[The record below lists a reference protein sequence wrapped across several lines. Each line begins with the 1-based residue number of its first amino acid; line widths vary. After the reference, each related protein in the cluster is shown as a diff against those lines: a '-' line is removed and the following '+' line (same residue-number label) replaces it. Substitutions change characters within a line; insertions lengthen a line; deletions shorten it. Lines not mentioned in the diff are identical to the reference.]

1 MAYLH
6 EDKEQFANAV
16 NLASERFHILP
27 VVAEKDYYVTMILRG
42 LSEQLGFVVFK
53 GGTSLSKC
61 HKVIKR
67 FSEDIDIT
75 IDTKLSQGQMKKLKE
90 AIKAIAE
97 ELGLTIPNIDET
109 RSRRSY
115 NRYILEYQSVVTR
128 LDDAVQTAVLME
140 TSFAEVSFPTVLL
153 PVHSY
158 IGDMMVEE
166 APEELKNYLLN
177 PFEMKVQGID
187 RTLADKVFAI
197 CDYYM
202 QNRVK
207 KHSRH
212 IYDIFKLIQVVPQ
225 TEDFKALVREVRDI
239 RAMTNICPSAQP
251 GMNVP
256 EMLKSLIENN
266 IYKED
271 YQNITSRILEEDIGY
286 ETAIEAVRTIAE
298 SGMFEE

>member
-16 NLASERFHILP
+16 DLASERFHILP

-42 LSEQLGFVVFK
+42 LSERLGFVVFK

-61 HKVIKR
+61 HKAIKR

-97 ELGLTIPNIDET
+97 ELRLTIPNIDET

-115 NRYILEYQSVVTR
+115 NRYILEYDSVVSEP
-128 LDDAVQTAVLME
+128 DDAVQTAVLME
-140 TSFAEVSFPTVLL
+140 TSFAEVSFPTVVL

-166 APEELKNYLLN
+166 APDEMKNFRLD

-202 QNRVK
+202 QDRVK

-212 IYDIFKLIQVVPQ
+212 IYDIYKLLQIVPQ
-225 TEDFKALVREVRDI
+225 TEEFKALVRKVRNV
-239 RAMTNICPSAQP
+239 RSMTNICPSAQP
-251 GMNVP
+251 GVNVP
-256 EMLKSLIENN
+256 EMLKFLVEND

-271 YQNITSRILEEDIGY
+271 YQNITSRILEENIGS
-286 ETAIEAVRTIAE
+286 ETAIEAVRRIAE
-298 SGMFEE
+298 SGLFEE